1 MSAKFT
7 QSIQTLL
14 RRRGGIW
21 IWGGLLLLCVVLV
34 LSAAA
39 LSRTLQQH
47 KPDATAATA
56 AEAAEAA
63 KAADPNAIAALMQR
77 CQNEMRRGTCSAM
90 NANPPASTS
99 ARLFIAGVGEVDAA
113 AFTALRAAGKQMCED
128 AAAACR
134 QDWNGNTCRI
144 TRALYPVQTASAPST
159 K

>member
-7 QSIQTLL
+7 QSIQTVL

-21 IWGGLLLLCVVLV
+21 MWGGLLLLCVVLV

-47 KPDATAATA
+47 KPDATAAEFAT
-56 AEAAEAA
+56 AA
-63 KAADPNAIAALMQR
+63 KAADPHAIAALMQR

-144 TRALYPVQTASAPST
+144 TRALYPVQTASAPSP

>member
-7 QSIQTLL
+7 QSIQTVL

-47 KPDATAATA
+47 KPDAT
-56 AEAAEAA
+56 AAEAA

-144 TRALYPVQTASAPST
+144 TRALYPVQTASAPSP